1 MRFAKVI
8 PLRVP
13 PPHTPPMAAEPGEPE
28 LATEAARQSG
38 PEFAAEAAAR
48 GEAAIAAEGTPGAA
62 SELAPE
68 AQLRKLIDAAVGGD
82 AHAAQAL
89 LLRVLSRV
97 RNLIRYLVRGAD
109 VDDLAQDVLLK
120 LLERL
125 PSYRGEGRFESWV
138 DAVTLRVTLR
148 SMGKRRLDRSRFSR
162 DLLDEPPAASG
173 PAPSQ
178 RQLASKR
185 AVEALDHLPTPQR
198 VALVMHHVLG
208 MTVHEIAQEVDA
220 PGETVRSRLRVGM
233 RQLRERL
240 GLTEEEP

>member
-8 PLRVP
+8 PFRT
-13 PPHTPPMAAEPGEPE
+13 TPAPSQPAAADAATLDPE
-28 LATEAARQSG
+28 FNGAANEQSG
-38 PEFAAEAAAR
+38 PELTAAR
-48 GEAAIAAEGTPGAA
+48 RSEAK
-62 SELAPE
+62 LQVD
-68 AQLRKLIDAAVGGD
+68 AQLRALIDAAVGGD
-82 AHAAQAL
+82 PHAAQAL

-97 RNLIRYLVRGAD
+97 RNLIRYLVRGED

-125 PSYRGEGRFESWV
+125 PSYRGEGRFEAWV

-162 DLLDEPPAASG
+162 EMPDEAPAASD
-173 PAPSQ
+173 PAPSP

-185 AVEALDHLPTPQR
+185 AVEALDHLPAAQR

-208 MTVHEIAQEVDA
+208 MTVNEIAEEVDA

-240 GLTEEEP
+240 GLNEEEP